1 MLKVLGMGA
10 MATARI
16 GSRVAAVAGREGME
30 GIGIAARAGV
40 EGIGMA
46 ARGGGKAL
54 GVAVRGVGKIH
65 MPDFGASDN
74 DNKKKHWW
82 SLSANIADNASAE
95 SAESETRD
103 AAESETQDASEDAAE
118 SETQDASDED
128 IDPLDGFKNHL
139 SQDSGDND
147 LLDQIFLKAQPHL
160 GLEPYQASVVD
171 ERLRRSLRA

>member
-30 GIGIAARAGV
+30 GIGIAARAGA

-54 GVAVRGVGKIH
+54 GVAVRGAGKIH

-95 SAESETRD
+95 SAESETW
-103 AAESETQDASEDAAE
+103 DAAE
-118 SETQDASDED
+118 SETQDASDEE

-160 GLEPYQASVVD
+160 GLEPYQANIVD
-171 ERLRRSLRA
+171 ERLHRSIRA

>member
-54 GVAVRGVGKIH
+54 GVAVRGAGKIH

-95 SAESETRD
+95 SAESQTRD
-103 AAESETQDASEDAAE
+103 AAESETQDAS
-118 SETQDASDED
+118 DEE

-160 GLEPYQASVVD
+160 GFELSQAYTVD
-171 ERLRRSLRA
+171 ERLHRSIRA

>member
-30 GIGIAARAGV
+30 GIGIAARAGA

-54 GVAVRGVGKIH
+54 GVAVRGAGKIH
-65 MPDFGASDN
+65 MPTFGASDS
-74 DNKKKHWW
+74 DENKKKHWW
-82 SLSANIADNASAE
+82 SLSANIADNDNASAE
-95 SAESETRD
+95 SAENETRD
-103 AAESETQDASEDAAE
+103 ASVCAE
-118 SETQDASDED
+118 SETQDASDEE

-160 GLEPYQASVVD
+160 GLESSQAYTVD
-171 ERLRRSLRA
+171 ERLHRSIRA

>member
-30 GIGIAARAGV
+30 GIGIAARAGA

-54 GVAVRGVGKIH
+54 GVAVRGAGKIH

-95 SAESETRD
+95 SAESETW
-103 AAESETQDASEDAAE
+103 DAAE
-118 SETQDASDED
+118 SETQDASDEE

-139 SQDSGDND
+139 SQDSGDNE

-160 GLEPYQASVVD
+160 GFELSQAYTVD
-171 ERLRRSLRA
+171 ERLHRSIRA

>member
-16 GSRVAAVAGREGME
+16 GSRVAAVAGREGIE
-30 GIGIAARAGV
+30 GIGIAARAGA

-46 ARGGGKAL
+46 AKGGGKAL
-54 GVAVRGVGKIH
+54 GMAVRGAGKIH
-65 MPDFGASDN
+65 MPTLGASGSDEN
-74 DNKKKHWW
+74 RKKHWW
-82 SLSANIADNASAE
+82 SLSANIADNESVE
-95 SAESETRD
+95 SAENAENETRD
-103 AAESETQDASEDAAE
+103 ASVSAE

-160 GLEPYQASVVD
+160 GLEPYQANVVD
-171 ERLRRSLRA
+171 ERLRRSIRA

>member
-30 GIGIAARAGV
+30 GIGIAARAGA

-54 GVAVRGVGKIH
+54 GVAVRGAGKIH

-74 DNKKKHWW
+74 DNKKNCV
-82 SLSANIADNASAE
+82 NI
-95 SAESETRD
+95 
-103 AAESETQDASEDAAE
+103 
-118 SETQDASDED
+118 
-128 IDPLDGFKNHL
+128 
-139 SQDSGDND
+139 
-147 LLDQIFLKAQPHL
+147 
-160 GLEPYQASVVD
+160 Y
-171 ERLRRSLRA
+171 

>member
-1 MLKVLGMGA
+1 MFKVLGMGA

-16 GSRVAAVAGREGME
+16 GSRVAGVAAREGIE
-30 GIGIAARAGV
+30 GIGIAARAGA

-54 GVAVRGVGKIH
+54 GVAVRGAGNIH
-65 MPDFGASDN
+65 MPTFGASDS
-74 DNKKKHWW
+74 DENKKKHWW
-82 SLSANIADNASAE
+82 SLSANIADNDNASAE
-95 SAESETRD
+95 SAESAENETRD
-103 AAESETQDASEDAAE
+103 ASVCAE

-160 GLEPYQASVVD
+160 GLEPYQANVVD
-171 ERLRRSLRA
+171 ERLRRSIRA

>member
-54 GVAVRGVGKIH
+54 GVAVRGAGKIH

-103 AAESETQDASEDAAE
+103 AAESETQDAS
-118 SETQDASDED
+118 DEE

-160 GLEPYQASVVD
+160 GFELSQAYTVD
-171 ERLRRSLRA
+171 ERLHRSIRA